1 MPGPEERFSTDN
13 CTFFVGFF
21 NVDEVDFSA
30 LINWIQAPNNLQQFA
45 AVIKNLSELLAIDL
59 HPTLAAELDLDIDLM
74 KRWHIL
80 SLKLKNLLTYI
91 PVELSDIR
99 PNKQVRPAGLIGS
112 YPIYASLTA
121 AQVDYSVTEFEKC
134 RAIHLIG
141 MSCATAY
148 QKMHK
153 EGVIKEKSTG
163 FESGLRE
170 IRELE
175 RSDKRPAIP
184 LPDWSAATS
193 LTDIQ
198 AELEDWIEQYT
209 NETKWGRGLLLLIT
223 SVAEQRSRASRHYR
237 MRMST
242 RTKRSGQQIS
252 LQESIDA
259 DGVNQP
265 IPRIE
270 PVLRVADDR
279 SAKLLQQQGLHHDEM
294 STLAAVLVKDPAA
307 PSNVQI
313 DNGLMRQRNRRRI
326 QAAVV
331 KSAQSLPTDNSMPT
345 PYDMQTILH
354 CLDNDFFSQYLPDLD
369 AIQRSELKVIILL
382 RLYTGRTLESLRKL
396 LVFEDVAAYKAARRL
411 FFAVLIKQRCLTFPV
426 KSTATPQSLGKIG
439 NALLDAEP
447 FYHRDI
453 RLQNVF
459 ALKLPSSTTKAVV
472 DLAVSKLQS
481 VENTKRI
488 RLFEHAEHH
497 QQWIRQLL
505 KDINKT
511 YHTRWTEHRLGLVM
525 RLAVEQ
531 CTQDPAMIQ
540 LITEQETGHSVVAS
554 YYQRT
559 SIDYIAEIVHTAQQ
573 WIQSWVRTGTLTQPE
588 FNDSLRNLEGSKS
601 IGSNLALPTNFV
613 AELCAHLKHHAKMG
627 RRGFIGLERLRQS
640 HNSLVAY
647 ITVWLGFI
655 SGYRAVLDPISDPRH
670 LDRETGL
677 MIISDKDNALFQ
689 HARIIPLTKRFVKQ
703 MDHYVEHLTQ
713 LAIQLP
719 HKPSIQED
727 IYQLCNRYHRLDNSE
742 NELSIP
748 FLFFLTDSLQAR
760 AVSPKH
766 LAAHYPFELKANAN
780 RHYLRSSLIELGAPS
795 ELISYFMGHW
805 KHGEEPHQKL
815 SSVSPVDIAVG
826 LMPYLA
832 TLEKQVGWTVQGG
845 LAHV

>member
-1 MPGPEERFSTDN
+1 MSDPEDRFSADN
-13 CTFFVGFF
+13 QSFFVDFF
-21 NVDEVDFSA
+21 GVDETGFSA
-30 LINWIQAPNNLQQFA
+30 LTNWIQAPNNLQHFV
-45 AVIKNLSELLAIDL
+45 AVTENLSELLAIDL
-59 HPTLAAELDLDIDLM
+59 HLTLATELDLDTSMM
-74 KRWHIL
+74 KRWHLL

-91 PVELSDIR
+91 PLELSDIR
-99 PNKQVRPAGLIGS
+99 SNKQVRPAGLIGS
-112 YPIYASLTA
+112 HPIYATLTA
-121 AQVDYSVTEFEKC
+121 TAVDYPVTELEKC

-175 RSDKRPAIP
+175 RSDKRPGIP
-184 LPDWSAATS
+184 LPDWCNATS
-193 LTDIQ
+193 LADVQI
-198 AELEDWIEQYT
+198 ELEDWIERHH

-237 MRMST
+237 MRIGT
-242 RTKRSGQQIS
+242 RTERSGKQID
-252 LQESIDA
+252 LQEPINA
-259 DGVNQP
+259 DGISQP
-265 IPRIE
+265 APRVE

-279 SAKLLQQQGLHHDEM
+279 SAKLLQKQGLHPDEM
-294 STLAAVLVKDPAA
+294 STLAGVLIKDPAA
-307 PSNVQI
+307 PNNVQI

-326 QAAVV
+326 QAAAT

-345 PYDMQTILH
+345 PYDVQTLLH
-354 CLDNDFFSQYLPDLD
+354 CLDKDFISQYLPSLD
-369 AIQRSELKVIILL
+369 VTQRSELKVVILL

-396 LVFEDVAAYKAARRL
+396 LIFEDVASYKAAGRL
-411 FFAVLIKQRCLTFPV
+411 FFAVLIKQCCLTFPV
-426 KSTATPQSLGKIG
+426 RSTANTQSLGRVG
-439 NALLDAEP
+439 NALLNAEP

-453 RLQNVF
+453 RLQNVL
-459 ALKLPSSTTKAVV
+459 ALKLPPSTTKAVL
-472 DLAVSKLQS
+472 DLAHSKLQS
-481 VENTKRI
+481 VENTQRV
-488 RLFEHAEHH
+488 RLFEYTDLH
-497 QQWIRQLL
+497 QEWVRKLL
-505 KDINKT
+505 STINKT
-511 YHTRWTEHRLGLVM
+511 YHTRWTERRLGLVM
-525 RLAVEQ
+525 RLAIEQ
-531 CTQDPAMIQ
+531 CTQDPAMTQ
-540 LITEQETGHSVVAS
+540 LITEQETGHSVVAN

-559 SIDYIAEIVHTAQQ
+559 PIDHIAEIVHAAHQ
-573 WIQSWVRTGTLTQPE
+573 WIQNWVRTGTSTQSE
-588 FNDSLRNLEGSKS
+588 FNENVRKLQGSKS
-601 IGSNLALPTNFV
+601 IGSNLALPTSFV
-613 AELCAHLKHHAKMG
+613 AELCAHLKHHVKVG
-627 RRGFIGLERLRQS
+627 RRGFIGSERLRQS

-677 MIISDKDNALFQ
+677 MIISDKDNAFFQ
-689 HARIIPLTKRFVKQ
+689 HARIIPLTSRFVEQ
-703 MDHYVEHLTQ
+703 IDRYAEHLTQ

-719 HKPSIQED
+719 HKPSIQGD

-780 RHYLRSSLIELGAPS
+780 RHYLRSSLIELGAPG
-795 ELISYFMGHW
+795 EFVSYFMGHW
-805 KHGEEPHQKL
+805 THGEEPHQKL
-815 SSVSPVDIAVG
+815 SSISPVDIAVG
-826 LMPYLA
+826 LMPYLT
-832 TLEKQVGWTVQGG
+832 TLEKQVGWTIQGG

>member
-1 MPGPEERFSTDN
+1 MPGSEERFSTDN
-13 CTFFVGFF
+13 RTFFVGFF
-21 NVDEVDFSA
+21 GVDEVDFSA

-45 AVIKNLSELLAIDL
+45 AVIENLSELLAIDL
-59 HPTLAAELDLDIDLM
+59 HPTLAAELDLDTDLM
-74 KRWHIL
+74 KRWHLL
-80 SLKLKNLLTYI
+80 SLQLKSLLTYI
-91 PVELSDIR
+91 PIELSDIR
-99 PNKQVRPAGLIGS
+99 PNKQVRAAGLIGS
-112 YPIYASLTA
+112 HPIYATLTA
-121 AQVDYSVTEFEKC
+121 DEVGYPVTEFEKC
-134 RAIHLIG
+134 RVIHLIG
-141 MSCATAY
+141 MSCARAY

-175 RSDKRPAIP
+175 RSDKRTAIP
-184 LPDWSAATS
+184 LPDLSAATS

-198 AELEDWIEQYT
+198 AELEDWIEQHT

-223 SVAEQRSRASRHYR
+223 SVAEERSRASRHYR

-252 LQESIDA
+252 LESIDA
-259 DGVNQP
+259 DGVSQP
-265 IPRIE
+265 THSIE
-270 PVLRVADDR
+270 PILRVADDR

-294 STLAAVLVKDPAA
+294 STLAAMLVKDPAA
-307 PSNVQI
+307 PSSVQI

-331 KSAQSLPTDNSMPT
+331 KSAQSLPTDFSRPT
-345 PYDMQTILH
+345 PYDLQTLLH
-354 CLDNDFFSQYLPDLD
+354 CLDKDFISQYLPDLD
-369 AIQRSELKVIILL
+369 AMQRSELKVVILL

-396 LVFEDVAAYKAARRL
+396 LVFEDAAAYKAARRL

-439 NALLDAEP
+439 NALLDADP

-459 ALKLPSSTTKAVV
+459 ALKLPSSTTKAVLE
-472 DLAVSKLQS
+472 LASNKLMS
-481 VENTKRI
+481 AENTKQVK
-488 RLFEHAEHH
+488 LFEFTEQH
-497 QQWIRQLL
+497 QEWVRKLL
-505 KDINKT
+505 NTINKT
-511 YHTRWTEHRLGLVM
+511 YHTRWTEHRLALVM

-559 SIDYIAEIVHTAQQ
+559 SIDYIGEIVHSAHQ
-573 WIQSWVRTGTLTQPE
+573 WIQNWVRTGISTQPE
-588 FNDSLRNLEGSKS
+588 LNESARKLEGSKS

-613 AELCAHLKHHAKMG
+613 AELCAHLKHHAKTG

-640 HNSLVAY
+640 HNSLDAY

-689 HARIIPLTKRFVKQ
+689 HARIIPLTERFVKQ
-703 MDHYVEHLTQ
+703 MDHYAEHLTQ

-748 FLFFLTDSLQAR
+748 FLFFLHDSLQAR

-766 LAAHYPFELKANAN
+766 LSAHYPFELKANAN
-780 RHYLRSSLIELGAPS
+780 RHYLRSSLIELGAPG

-815 SSVSPVDIAVG
+815 SSISPLDIAVG